1 MTLLHTALQAF
12 RGKSIVVAAIV
23 AFVYIILSVYAIN
36 RTIIFSTMFGNA
48 PIQYKTS
55 LLSSILVG
63 SWNMYTP
70 AEAVLT
76 VIVAV
81 LLGGNIA
88 LVIKVIRSL
97 SGKKGIKMSFG
108 GSSLLAVASA
118 GCPSCGVSIL
128 SLVGI
133 STPLLPLQGIPLQI
147 ASAALL
153 TVSIAYTLH
162 RLRQPSVCEVPAANK
177 KSALPRHKIALA
189 HSR

>member
-12 RGKSIVVAAIV
+12 RGKSIVVAGVIAII
-23 AFVYIILSVYAIN
+23 YIILSVYAIN
-36 RTIIFSTMFGNA
+36 RTIIFSTIFGNA
-48 PIQYKTS
+48 PIEYKTT

-70 AEAVLT
+70 VEAILT
-76 VIVAV
+76 VIVAI
-81 LLGGNIA
+81 LLGINIS

-97 SGKKGIKMSFG
+97 SGKKGVKMSFG

-153 TVSIAYTLH
+153 AASIAYTLH
-162 RLRQPSVCEVPAANK
+162 RLGQPSVCEIPKTNK
-177 KSALPRHKIALA
+177 KIALPRRKMALA